1 MKRVFTTAAGR
12 HFAEIFEPDTILPG
26 QYAVVRGLPSQGERA
41 LLLAVLEMALRDLEL
56 FSGKKAWLLRFPT
69 HEDGKPYSV
78 LGGARARYAKARRE
92 RDALLA
98 WFRSNSTTVSLPQI
112 SRWICS
118 RPRISPECS
127 SRYWRSLSCC
137 GVNLMSTPAR
147 RSSPARVSSSK
158 LPKRTTPAPVSIG
171 DTFQYK
177 RRRAPFLS

>member
-98 WFRSNSTTVSLPQI
+98 WFRSNSTRYPTHFVA
-112 SRWICS
+112 IC
-118 RPRISPECS
+118 ETF
-127 SRYWRSLSCC
+127 
-137 GVNLMSTPAR
+137 NLHPDAIR
-147 RSSPARVSSSK
+147 RQ
-158 LPKRTTPAPVSIG
+158 LE
-171 DTFQYK
+171 
-177 RRRAPFLS
+177 RR